1 MTRIGIFFGGKDNG
15 STAKVA
21 RKIQELFG
29 KDLATVHNV
38 NNSRAEDV
46 NKYEFLI
53 LGTAAWGIGE
63 MHSDWENF
71 IEELI
76 EADLANKK
84 VAIYG
89 LGDQVVYPESF
100 VDGLGTIFCRLPF
113 KQNVVGFT
121 STDTYKYYFST
132 AEKDDHFV
140 GLAIDDDNQSE
151 LTNERLINWVK
162 QVKQEF
168 GIK

>member
-1 MTRIGIFFGGKDNG
+1 MTSIGIFFGGKDNG

-21 RKIQELFG
+21 RKIQELLG
-29 KDLATVHNV
+29 KDKATIHNV
-38 NNSRAEDV
+38 SSVKTEDV
-46 NKYEFLI
+46 NKYDYLV

-71 IEELI
+71 IEELLDA
-76 EADLANKK
+76 ELANKK

-121 STDTYKYYFST
+121 STEGYKYYYST
-132 AEKDDHFV
+132 AEKDGQFV
-140 GLAIDDDNQSE
+140 GLAIDDDSQPE
-151 LTNERLINWVK
+151 LTNTRIEKWVK
-162 QVKQEF
+162 QVTKEF
-168 GIK
+168 GI